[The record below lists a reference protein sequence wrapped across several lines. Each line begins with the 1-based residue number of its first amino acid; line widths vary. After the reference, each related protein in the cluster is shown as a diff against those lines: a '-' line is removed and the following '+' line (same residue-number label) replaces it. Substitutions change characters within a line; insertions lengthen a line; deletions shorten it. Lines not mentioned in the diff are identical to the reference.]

1 MSGYPYARGSSSLF
15 FRSLELGR
23 RAERFGSH
31 VISRRSLIRAGLLV
45 ATGSAWE
52 PWASAGMHVRN
63 EQNSGGD
70 GDESWTIDNGIVSR
84 TVRFDPGAG
93 LVTQRFSDLS
103 IGAAFIVPATT
114 QGRMGQEF
122 SFLCNGRH
130 CAGNSLEFEL
140 VDAAQATF
148 GNGSSLTV
156 RLRHK
161 SLGLE
166 VSAVYRVYSGHP
178 AVRKHLALRN
188 IGGESLKISHL
199 NIESIAI
206 TLGPE
211 NQTTLL
217 TQYGTIPREI
227 FYTGRSEDAGLLLA
241 NGTTN
246 VGMAILSEVPGYM
259 KRTEIGG
266 WDDAERVRIGVLYDT
281 DLMPFE
287 RTLAKGEQFVTA
299 DASLLSFR
307 SGDGFHDPHWVIPTY
322 TAQVLVRRV
331 DAEGPPWIYNTWE
344 PFERGI
350 NHSTAMELIDVA
362 GSMGFDFFTIDDGWQ
377 QDYGDNAVNLVSF
390 PHGLKP
396 IQDAV
401 EAAGMRLGLW
411 IPVAAIATSSP
422 EFRSHREWAA
432 TDREGK
438 LKTTTTMA
446 GEMTVMCMASPF
458 RDAAANRIIDA
469 IDRFRL
475 AYVKLDLTTIF
486 NAYGEAPGCWTK
498 GHFHANW
505 AESLNMI
512 YEGIAQMTSR
522 IYQRHPEVLLDLT
535 FELWGQKHV
544 IDAGLLAAGDLDW
557 MSNVD
562 DRKPHSAG
570 PIQARQL
577 LYQRAASMPVESML
591 IGNIHA
597 ELPSIQESFATA
609 IGSAP
614 LLLGDLRKLS
624 ADDRRWYRE
633 KISWFK
639 KLRRA
644 AKISES
650 FFPLGS
656 WLQPSPAAWDGF
668 ARLARSGRGVI
679 VIFRNQSHESVVT
692 VRLPMKPPGELS
704 LRSVMTGDDLGTFGD
719 KDWVR
724 GVPIGLSDSKFV
736 EVLEVAPVST

>member
-1 MSGYPYARGSSSLF
+1 MQGS
-15 FRSLELGR
+15 
-23 RAERFGSH
+23 
-31 VISRRSLIRAGLLV
+31 
-45 ATGSAWE
+45 T
-52 PWASAGMHVRN
+52 
-63 EQNSGGD
+63 
-70 GDESWTIDNGIVSR
+70 
-84 TVRFDPGAG
+84 
-93 LVTQRFSDLS
+93 
-103 IGAAFIVPATT
+103 
-114 QGRMGQEF
+114 GQEF
-122 SFLCNGRH
+122 SFLCNGRQ
-130 CAGNSLEFEL
+130 CAGNSPEFEL
-140 VDAAQATF
+140 VDAAQTAF
-148 GNGSSLTV
+148 GNEKSLTV

-161 SLGLE
+161 SLSLE
-166 VSAVYRVYSGHP
+166 VSVVYRVYSGHP
-178 AVRKHLALRN
+178 AVRKHLVLRN
-188 IGGESLKISHL
+188 TGGESLRISHL

-206 TLGPE
+206 MLGPE

-241 NGTTN
+241 NGVTKI
-246 VGMAILSEVPGYM
+246 GIAILSEVPGYM

-266 WDDAERVRIGVLYDT
+266 WDEAERVRIGILYDT

-287 RTLAKGEQFVTA
+287 RNLEKGEEFVSAAAT
-299 DASLLSFR
+299 LLSFR
-307 SGDGFHDPHWVIPTY
+307 GGDGFHDPHWVIPTY
-322 TAQVLVRRV
+322 TAHVLVRQV
-331 DAEGPPWIYNTWE
+331 DAQGPPWIYNTWE

-350 NHSTAMELIDVA
+350 NHVTAMELIDAA
-362 GSMGFDFFTIDDGWQ
+362 GSMGFDIFTIDDGWQ

-396 IQDAV
+396 IQDAI

-422 EFRSHREWAA
+422 GFRSHPEWAA
-432 TDREGK
+432 TDQEGK
-438 LKTTTTMA
+438 LKTTSTAA
-446 GEMTVMCMASPF
+446 GEMAVICMASPF
-458 RDAAANRIIDA
+458 RDDAANRIIDA
-469 IDRFRL
+469 IDRFHL

-486 NAYGEAPGCWTK
+486 NAYGEAPGCWAK
-498 GHFHANW
+498 GHFHADW
-505 AESLNMI
+505 AESLGMI

-570 PIQARQL
+570 TLQARQL

-597 ELPSIQESFATA
+597 ELPTIQESFATA

-624 ADDRRWYRE
+624 ADDRIWYRE

-644 AKISES
+644 ARISES

-656 WLQPSPAAWDGF
+656 WLQPSPAVWDGF
-668 ARLARSGRGVI
+668 ARLARSGHGVI
-679 VIFRNQSHESVVT
+679 IIFRNQSHESVVT
-692 VRLPMKPPGELS
+692 VRLPLMPAGKLR
-704 LRSVMTGDDLGTFGD
+704 LRSVMTGADLGVFGD
-719 KDWVR
+719 QDWIH
-724 GVPIGLSDSKFV
+724 GVPIVLSDSRFV